1 MKENDMPVLHN
12 TISDDQRPAPLRLL
26 SLAVICLTCGCFLFS
41 SAEAQADQRVFRQ
54 NLGANPVK
62 GQIEFFSQ
70 STGNSG
76 YYRLRN
82 TTGQNRKYRIRVF
95 MNNGKTQTRVIH
107 APAYG
112 DSRSASFSYAGFNRT
127 GIARVDLLF
136 AKPE

>member
-1 MKENDMPVLHN
+1 MSVSRAPVCK
-12 TISDDQRPAPLRLL
+12 ISRPAPERLL
-26 SLAVICLTCGCFLFS
+26 SLVVLCLTCGLFLCS

-62 GQIEFFSQ
+62 GEIEFYSQ

-82 TTGQNRKYRIRVF
+82 TTSQDRMYRVRIF

-107 APAYG
+107 AQAFRS
-112 DSRSASFSYAGFNRT
+112 SRPSAFSYAGFNRT
-127 GIARVDLLF
+127 GISRVDLLF